1 MKRKGRRERKGE
13 TSIGFTGFEVNIPD
27 PARASP
33 QAWAVLKPCSTH
45 SPTRHCP
52 PPPAVLI
59 PGLRPSLGA
68 WLESGDLL
76 R

>member
-33 QAWAVLKPCSTH
+33 EAWAVLKPCSTH

-52 PPPAVLI
+52 PPRL
-59 PGLRPSLGA
+59 S
-68 WLESGDLL
+68 
-76 R
+76 

>member
-1 MKRKGRRERKGE
+1 MKRKGRRERKGG

-33 QAWAVLKPCSTH
+33 QAWAILKPPSTH
-45 SPTRHCP
+45 SHTHHCP
-52 PPPAVLI
+52 TPGCLDSQSPPI
-59 PGLRPSLGA
+59 PGGVVRV
-68 WLESGDLL
+68 

>member
-52 PPPAVLI
+52 PPGCLDSRSPPI
-59 PGLRPSLGA
+59 PGGVVRV
-68 WLESGDLL
+68 